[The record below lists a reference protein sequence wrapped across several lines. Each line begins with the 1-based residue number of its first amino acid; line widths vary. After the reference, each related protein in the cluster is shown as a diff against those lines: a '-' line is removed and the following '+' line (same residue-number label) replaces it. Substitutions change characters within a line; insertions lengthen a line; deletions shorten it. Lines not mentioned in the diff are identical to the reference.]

1 MDRHRLGWSKQQLL
15 LYLSGCLIFSLG
27 AKCFIDSRL
36 GTDPLDVLVLGIVR
50 HTGWTIGIISGLLAI
65 AFLVLWSVWNRKLPP
80 ITPFITMFLIGSLID
95 LWNYVS
101 LETMTYSLIKSAY
114 LIMLIGLLLAAYGSA
129 LIIMSGIGIRT
140 MDLVAITM
148 VEKWG
153 WKFFYA
159 KMLFEVLFVLSGWLL
174 GGPVGIGTLCFVAL
188 VGPGLVL
195 FMSWNEKVFGW
206 TNYGLGR
213 QRRYH
218 LSQGAHAPSVS

>member
-1 MDRHRLGWSKQQLL
+1 MDRLKIGWRKQQLL

-50 HTGWTIGIISGLLAI
+50 HTGWTIGIVSGLIAI

-80 ITPFITMFLIGSLID
+80 ITPFLTMFLIGSLID
-95 LWNYVS
+95 LWNYVG
-101 LETMTYSLIKSAY
+101 LERLTYSLVQSAY
-114 LIMLIGLLLAAYGSA
+114 FIMLVGLLLAAYGSA

-148 VEKWG
+148 VDKWG
-153 WKFFYA
+153 WRFFYA

-174 GGPVGIGTLCFVAL
+174 GGPVGIGTLCFVVL
-188 VGPGLVL
+188 VGPGLVI
-195 FMSWNEKVFGW
+195 FMSWNARVFGW
-206 TNYGLGR
+206 TNYGLGHPH
-213 QRRYH
+213 RYKPGRGVNA
-218 LSQGAHAPSVS
+218 SSVT